1 VASQNEDAMG
11 EADYNRLLDA
21 VGSAMKLAPAQDFLS
36 EDDDFM
42 VVPVPANDNHGR
54 WPHFPFPEGW
64 TASC

>member
-1 VASQNEDAMG
+1 MG

-21 VGSAMKLAPAQDFLS
+21 VGTAMKLAPVRDFPG

-42 VVPVPANDNHGR
+42 VVPVPANDNDGR
-54 WPHFPFPEGW
+54 WPHFPFPDGW